1 MTECSDILAVL
12 SAYQDRDLDA
22 ATCSLVDQHLARCE
36 ACSTAA
42 VSLKRM
48 VSLCKEFRS
57 QEKPGPMPEPK
68 RQEMKDALQRA
79 LAEMQRP

>member
-1 MTECSDILAVL
+1 MTECSEILAVL

-22 ATCSLVDQHLARCE
+22 ATCALVDQHLAGCA

-48 VSLCKEFRS
+48 VTLCKEFRS
-57 QEKPGPMPEPK
+57 QERPGPMAEPK
-68 RQEMKDALQRA
+68 RQEMKDALRRA
-79 LAEMQRP
+79 LAEMRQP